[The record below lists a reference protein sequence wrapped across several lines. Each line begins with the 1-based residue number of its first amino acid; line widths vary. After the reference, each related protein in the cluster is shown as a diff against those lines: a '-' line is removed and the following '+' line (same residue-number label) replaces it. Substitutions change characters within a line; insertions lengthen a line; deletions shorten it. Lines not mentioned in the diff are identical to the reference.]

1 MPEIV
6 TQVLPGR
13 VSSPTDSWWA
23 RYSASLPETGL
34 SPTAARVVDLDSQ
47 YIVDQGVLGA
57 KAPTDLANTWPAN
70 RLRRGLVIGSIQ
82 SGKTAS
88 MLGVVSKS
96 LDAGIDIAV
105 VLAGT
110 RVALWRQTLARV
122 YEQLD
127 RWRPAED
134 AERGLARV
142 LVPSPYVLETSAG
155 AQDLETLYHAAPT
168 QVRRGLERHRPLIA
182 VVMKHGDHLIR
193 FGKFLQ
199 TVLDGWLP
207 TMGRPVHLL
216 VLDDEADDGSILD
229 AEVEAGLA
237 PDSDAFKQIPR
248 HIARLWSGRMP
259 YHTTFD
265 PLLFATYIA
274 YTATPQANILQCAHN
289 PLSPTDFVVALRT
302 GFVSGNVEPPRTATF
317 EEKDGLNQYF
327 TGGDAFYVRASV
339 GAGALC
345 LPSTLPTRHAADT
358 GDVYQQ
364 RLVDHRTQLLADSLR
379 AYFTA
384 CAIRLLDS
392 DRRLSRLDAMG
403 PARLEDIRSS
413 SPMPTSMLLH
423 PSSAVG
429 QHIRAAWRVCLWASG
444 EELPDH
450 ELEERLESHSGVPQM
465 NESGLQRHLEHEP
478 ERWRAWLDSYEAAR
492 RELASRFAEHS
503 YDSRPMP
510 SWEAVRETLVTE
522 VFPHVR
528 IRLINSSP
536 YADDRPQFRPV
547 PAGQGLYRPAPDL
560 LSIFVSGNVMAR
572 GITLDGLTTTLFTRD
587 ADVPSADT
595 QMQMQRWF
603 GYRGSYLYLCRVFL
617 YRDQLDLFMAYHEND
632 EALRG
637 EVLEEMNR
645 RPDRPPAPMVL
656 QGQRFRATAKISN
669 LRALPLC
676 PGPHPFVR
684 LIATAARADHNSDV
698 LGDLLDTALWIPLV
712 VAGTSRG
719 LIRENPLSLPEVAGI
734 LESLRYDHH
743 DPSPLATNHRR
754 WHALELE
761 MALQP
766 PVSPL
771 FRSPNS
777 GASLEAV
784 SPQGCP
790 YTIAAYLRLWS
801 AALIRK
807 ARGLYPTDDYRTP
820 WSMINLSSY
829 AATAPMFWVG
839 VRFGSAGDAHHA
851 RLARHGVQCVK
862 RELSAGLLA
871 ATWGSRNPG
880 EGAGSYLGDHL
891 FDYHYTGLAPAP
903 DIQGEPYWRPRGH
916 PGLLLFHVIRTEM
929 GESVTAGLALPLGG
943 PDHFASLRDERPSRS
958 SRT

>member
-1 MPEIV
+1 
-6 TQVLPGR
+6 
-13 VSSPTDSWWA
+13 
-23 RYSASLPETGL
+23 
-34 SPTAARVVDLDSQ
+34 
-47 YIVDQGVLGA
+47 
-57 KAPTDLANTWPAN
+57 
-70 RLRRGLVIGSIQ
+70 
-82 SGKTAS
+82 

-122 YEQLD
+122 HEQLD
-127 RWRPAED
+127 RWCPADD

-142 LVPSPYVLETSAG
+142 LVPSPHLFETSAG

-193 FGKFLQ
+193 FGRFLQ

-207 TMGRPVHLL
+207 TIGRPVHLL

-265 PLLFATYIA
+265 RFLYATYLA
-274 YTATPQANILQCAHN
+274 YTATPQANILQSEHN
-289 PLSPTDFVVALRT
+289 PLSPTDFTIALRT

-317 EEKDGLNQYF
+317 EEPEGLDKYF
-327 TGGDAFYVRASV
+327 TGGEAFYVNPTVA
-339 GAGALC
+339 AGALC
-345 LPSTLPTRHAADT
+345 LPSTLPTHHAGDT
-358 GDVYQQ
+358 GDVYQR
-364 RLVDHRTQLLADSLR
+364 RLLDHRTLLLADSLR
-379 AYFTA
+379 AYFVA
-384 CAIRLLDS
+384 SAIRLLDS
-392 DRRLSRLDAMG
+392 GRRLSQLDAIG
-403 PARLEDIRSS
+403 PAQLEDVRSS
-413 SPMPTSMLLH
+413 SPMPTSMLIH
-423 PSSAVG
+423 PSSAIG
-429 QHIRAAWRVCLWASG
+429 QHIRTAWRVCLWASG
-444 EELPDH
+444 EELPDR
-450 ELEERLESHSGVPQM
+450 ELEEHLELQSGVPQM
-465 NESGLQRHLEHEP
+465 DQAGLQRHLEREP

-492 RELASRFAEHS
+492 RELASRFSEHS
-503 YDSRPMP
+503 YDARPMP
-510 SWEAVRETLVTE
+510 SWDAVRGMLATE
-522 VFPHVR
+522 VFPNVR
-528 IRLINSSP
+528 IRVINSSP

-547 PAGQGLYRPAPDL
+547 PAGRGLYRRAPDL

-572 GITLDGLTTTLFTRD
+572 GITLDGLTTTLFIRD
-587 ADVPSADT
+587 SDAPSADT

-617 YRDQLDLFMAYHEND
+617 YQDQLDLFTAYHEND
-632 EALRG
+632 EALRS

-645 RPDRPPAPMVL
+645 RSDRPPNPMVL
-656 QGQRFRATAKISN
+656 QGQRFRATSKISN

-684 LIATAARADHNSDV
+684 LIARAGNADHNSDV
-698 LGDLLDTALWIPLV
+698 LGHLLDAAVWTPLV
-712 VAGTSRG
+712 AAGTKRG
-719 LIRENPLSLPEVAGI
+719 LIRTDPLSLLEVAGI

-743 DPSPLATNHRR
+743 DPSPLAANHQR

-761 MALQP
+761 MALP
-766 PVSPL
+766 PSVSPL

-777 GASLEAV
+777 GSGLEAV

-801 AALIRK
+801 AALTRK

-839 VRFGSAGDAHHA
+839 VRFGSAGEAHHA
-851 RLARHGVQCVK
+851 RLARHGVLRVERK
-862 RELSAGLLA
+862 LDEGLLV

-891 FDYHYTGLAPAP
+891 FDYHFTGLAPAP
-903 DIQGEPYWRPRGH
+903 EVPGEPYWRPRGH
-916 PGLLLFHVIRTEM
+916 QGLLLFHVIRTET

-943 PDHFASLRDERPSRS
+943 PDHFASLRQ
-958 SRT
+958 